1 LPRGWQQSACRP
13 LSGLAQR
20 IFLSPSGSILN
31 SRDEVEA
38 YLTKRGKHLCKPTGY
53 EAADIFRAVK
63 SCGRQC
69 GGGCDCFVLKPP
81 PFMMTTDRN
90 CRRRALRVAVNPRA
104 KAMLTDR
111 LARIPPPLTAVQVSY
126 SCPQV
131 VVDPPRILLLT
142 DEEEEE
148 EEMETAAE
156 MTDFGGIEVK
166 PGDLKPPGEA
176 KAQLLSD
183 VTAAMDNAPQ
193 QSSIVSSMVIPI
205 MAKKAAEKEN
215 AINEPLSDGH
225 RKKKK
230 KRESSAAGAEDGPP
244 EAKRRRGRR
253 PSQRC
258 SNGECGR
265 RRPHLVGTY
274 NSDSLNFLTKLQDQ
288 TLARK
293 LSEMLK

>member
-1 LPRGWQQSACRP
+1 
-13 LSGLAQR
+13 
-20 IFLSPSGSILN
+20 
-31 SRDEVEA
+31 
-38 YLTKRGKHLCKPTGY
+38 
-53 EAADIFRAVK
+53 
-63 SCGRQC
+63 
-69 GGGCDCFVLKPP
+69 
-81 PFMMTTDRN
+81 
-90 CRRRALRVAVNPRA
+90 
-104 KAMLTDR
+104 MLTDR

-142 DEEEEE
+142 DEEEDEE

-156 MTDFGGIEVK
+156 MADFGGIEVK
-166 PGDLKPPGEA
+166 PGNLKPPGEA

-258 SNGECGR
+258 SNTECGR

-274 NSDSLNFLTKLQDQ
+274 KSDFI
-288 TLARK
+288 
-293 LSEMLK
+293 

>member
-1 LPRGWQQSACRP
+1 M
-13 LSGLAQR
+13 
-20 IFLSPSGSILN
+20 
-31 SRDEVEA
+31 EA

-183 VTAAMDNAPQ
+183 VTAAMDNAPTAAPPPP
-193 QSSIVSSMVIPI
+193 SLFIP
-205 MAKKAAEKEN
+205 MAKTAAEKEN

-230 KRESSAAGAEDGPP
+230 KKRGSSAAGAEDALP